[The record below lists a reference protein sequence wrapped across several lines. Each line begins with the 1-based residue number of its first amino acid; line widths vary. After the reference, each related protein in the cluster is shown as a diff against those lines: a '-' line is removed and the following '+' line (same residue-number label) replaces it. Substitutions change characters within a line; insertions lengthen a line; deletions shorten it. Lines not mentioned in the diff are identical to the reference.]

1 MEPHMPDFL
10 NGPELL
16 QRLRGK
22 LPQAQ
27 KADLA
32 VAFWGSG
39 AAQNLGLQDC
49 ANVRIIC
56 NLMSGATNPKEV
68 RTLLERGAKV
78 RQLNDLH
85 AKIGVIDDMSFVG
98 SSNMSTNGLGSEDS
112 AARWQ
117 EANVVYGNARPEIS
131 EMFAEFWNAGTK
143 ISEADLKA
151 AMLIWAA
158 RKKANAAVAARHGGR
173 SLVNVLRTAPAD
185 LDALN
190 VRMVVYDTVT
200 DPKLICDLGDADK
213 IARKRYGD
221 AFMVYREWHSM
232 TTDARTAYLVD
243 YDWPSEREIV
253 GGGIYRR
260 NVEDFPDF
268 EHEGKVF
275 HPCYKIKS
283 IEGITFSRADRN
295 AIKKAFHAYVEAGA
309 RGEAADGRIYNFP
322 VSELAQYLPPNG

>member
-1 MEPHMPDFL
+1 MPDFL

-16 QRLRGK
+16 QRLREK

-32 VAFWGSG
+32 VAFWGAG

-56 NLMSGATNPKEV
+56 NLMSGATNPNEI

-85 AKIGVIDDMSFVG
+85 AKIGVIDDMSFLG
-98 SSNMSTNGLGSEDS
+98 SSNMSTNGLGGEDS

-131 EMFAEFWNAGTK
+131 EMFAKYWKAGTK
-143 ISEADLKA
+143 ISEADLEA
-151 AMLIWAA
+151 ARLIWAA
-158 RKKANAAVAARHGGR
+158 RKKANAVVAARHGGR
-173 SLVNVLRTAPAD
+173 SLVDVLRTAPAD

-190 VRMVVYDTVT
+190 VRMVVYDTLM
-200 DPKLICDLGDADK
+200 DPEDK
-213 IARKRYGD
+213 RDFEVANKQARERYGR
-221 AFMVYREWHSM
+221 AFSVYGDWKSM

-243 YDWPSEREIV
+243 YNWPS
-253 GGGIYRR
+253 GGRIRQGRIYRR
-260 NVEDFPDF
+260 NAEEFPDF
-268 EHEGKVF
+268 KEKGKNF
-275 HPCYKIKS
+275 HPAYKIDN
-283 IEGITFSRADRN
+283 IEGITFTTADTH
-295 AIKKAFHAYVEAGA
+295 AIKKAFHAYVQAGEM
-309 RGEAADGRIYNFP
+309 GEEEDERAYNFP
-322 VSELAQYLPPNG
+322 ISELVQYLPPIG